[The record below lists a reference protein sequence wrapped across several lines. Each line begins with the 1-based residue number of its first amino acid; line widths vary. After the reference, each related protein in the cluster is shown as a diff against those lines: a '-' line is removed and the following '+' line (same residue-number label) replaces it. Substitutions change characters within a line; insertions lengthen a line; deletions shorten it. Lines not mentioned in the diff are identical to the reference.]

1 MKEQKRPPRSI
12 YERLAQTTGVT
23 VDDMRSSLPFFFILT
38 IALIGISVW
47 GLSASPRLRDAANW
61 IPFIILMAIH
71 LGLHWTCL
79 FVRYTTRQLLVYLAF
94 QGGLAMVL
102 AFVSGVPVI
111 AIGLFMAL
119 IGEAAGIIRQF
130 SIMLVATLVY
140 LGLSGAVIF
149 FLGQPE
155 DLRFWMITAIP
166 MAIFV
171 VIYVKLFNA
180 QSEAR
185 EKAQQLSSQLED
197 ANRQLA
203 DYALRVEELALA
215 SERQRMARE
224 LHDLL
229 SAGLAGT
236 ILQLEAAET
245 HLAGGHPERA
255 HTIIQ
260 TAMQRARAALSDA
273 RALIDDLRAGVPQ
286 GIDLQERIEAEVRQ
300 FRSTSGLPCDLH
312 LDLPPA
318 LSATYRECVARM
330 VSESL
335 INIAR
340 HARAQKAKVSIA
352 LEGDCLITEV
362 CDDGS
367 GFDLQAVGGQS
378 GHYGLIGMQERAR
391 LAGGWLEVFS
401 QPGDGT
407 TVRMV
412 LPMREGQS
420 GVEEQEE

>member
-1 MKEQKRPPRSI
+1 MKEQSGPTRSI
-12 YERLAQTTGVT
+12 YQWLAQKSGVT
-23 VDDMRSSLPFFFILT
+23 VEDMRSSLPFFFILT
-38 IALIGISVW
+38 IALIGISIW
-47 GLSASPRLRDAANW
+47 GLIASPRLQDAANW
-61 IPFIILMAIH
+61 IPFIVLMTIH

-79 FVRYTTRQLLVYLAF
+79 FVRYTTRQLLVYLAI

-130 SIMLVATLVY
+130 SIMLIATLVY
-140 LGLSGAVIF
+140 LGLSGAVIY

-203 DYALRVEELALA
+203 DYALRVEQLALA
-215 SERQRMARE
+215 TERQRMARE

-236 ILQLEAAET
+236 ILQLEAAES
-245 HLAGGHPERA
+245 HLAGGQPERA
-255 HTIIQ
+255 HSIIQ
-260 TAMQRARAALSDA
+260 NAMLRARAALNDA
-273 RALIDDLRAGVPQ
+273 RALIDELRAGVPQ
-286 GIDLQERIEAEVRQ
+286 GIDLRERIEAEVRQ
-300 FRSTSGLPCDLH
+300 FRFTSGLPCDLH
-312 LDLPPA
+312 LDLPA
-318 LSATYRECVARM
+318 VLSATIRECVARM

-335 INIAR
+335 INVAR
-340 HARAQKAKVSIA
+340 HANAQKVGVRIW
-352 LEGDCLITEV
+352 LEGGRLVTEV
-362 CDDGS
+362 FDDGS
-367 GFDLQAVGGQS
+367 GFDPQEVSGQS

-391 LAGGWLEVFS
+391 LAGGSLEVVS

-412 LPMREGQS
+412 LPMGEIQAGIEEEEG
-420 GVEEQEE
+420 